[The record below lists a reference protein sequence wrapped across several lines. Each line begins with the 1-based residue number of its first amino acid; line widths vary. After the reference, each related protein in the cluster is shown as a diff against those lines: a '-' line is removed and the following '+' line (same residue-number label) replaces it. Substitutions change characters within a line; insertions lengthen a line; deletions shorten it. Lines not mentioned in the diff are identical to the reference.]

1 MCDKQ
6 CEINSK
12 ACIHWMQDRKI
23 KEVMMHGVPYE
34 VMNSIC
40 LVLCLLW
47 CKVYLSLNLIQHFV
61 TTVTIFLRKGF
72 LLYF

>member
-1 MCDKQ
+1 
-6 CEINSK
+6 
-12 ACIHWMQDRKI
+12 MQDRKT
-23 KEVMMHGVPYE
+23 KGVMVHGVPCE
-34 VMNSIC
+34 LGPHSIC